1 MHSSQVSIGSRKSG
15 CRGIV
20 RQSLVSWRFVAAR
33 VARGVGGGG
42 IQQSK
47 RNLVAVVRV
56 KGRFIEFINREDGL
70 KIRQWELEVGIER
83 EGRRE
88 DCIAH
93 CNVVIAI

>member
-1 MHSSQVSIGSRKSG
+1 M
-15 CRGIV
+15 
-20 RQSLVSWRFVAAR
+20 AE
-33 VARGVGGGG
+33 
-42 IQQSK
+42 
-47 RNLVAVVRV
+47 VRV

-70 KIRQWELEVGIER
+70 KIRQWELEVGTER

>member
-1 MHSSQVSIGSRKSG
+1 MSGYCSSKFGELAFRCSPRSQGG
-15 CRGIV
+15 
-20 RQSLVSWRFVAAR
+20 
-33 VARGVGGGG
+33 GGGG

>member
-1 MHSSQVSIGSRKSG
+1 M
-15 CRGIV
+15 
-20 RQSLVSWRFVAAR
+20 LSWHLLQPLQP
-33 VARGVGGGG
+33 GGWGGEG
-42 IQQSK
+42 IQTIK
-47 RNLVAVVRV
+47 RILVAVVRV